1 MSHLSI
7 SPSVTL
13 SALFSELAGGTAPSS
28 SPQGMADAVAK
39 ALMAQVGDGHTPE
52 ALSPVS
58 SADAGPRLGDTLT
71 QGLGASKFV
80 SVGSAP
86 TGPTALQALAAA
98 EGRPAHSPT
107 LQDMAQ
113 AVPRHDIAA
122 GRHGHLVAEGS
133 PAPASP
139 SPTPLSTVADR
150 PGAVAPTV
158 AHSPAAARA
167 DAVVAEAQLTQAPVA
182 LLHPQATEF
191 RTHAPEPRDDDEP
204 RRERRAAGGNEDGA
218 DPQDGAA
225 ARDDQDDAAAGVE
238 AAPVDTATD
247 EHHLP
252 ADARPGLAGDA
263 ALYQQIV
270 SALHAVGTTSGPVAE
285 LLEELRRQRRV
296 VLATPSSLTAGLRCN
311 AHVDVLW
318 PVAGGGRALR
328 LSGELLWAQAGHES
342 DWLMAH
348 LVKSQAQGHVRQLS
362 PVGNDAGARCIAV
375 CLGAQA
381 TPMLA
386 WSQACLRV
394 RDATR
399 LWQALEMQWSLRLVI
414 GTLPLSLQA
423 GPPSSPH
430 PHGRVPHGA

>member
-13 SALFSELAGGTAPSS
+13 SALFSELAGGTAPNT

-39 ALMAQVGDGHTPE
+39 ALMAEAGDGRAPD
-52 ALSPVS
+52 ALSPAP
-58 SADAGPRLGDTLT
+58 SANASPRLGDPLA
-71 QGLGASKFV
+71 QGLGTLKFV
-80 SVGSAP
+80 PVGTGP
-86 TGPTALQALAAA
+86 TGPAALQAMAAA

-122 GRHGHLVAEGS
+122 GRHGNHLAEGG
-133 PAPASP
+133 PAPAGALLNSA
-139 SPTPLSTVADR
+139 TADADR

-158 AHSPAAARA
+158 AHAPDAA
-167 DAVVAEAQLTQAPVA
+167 VAEAQLIQAPLA

-204 RRERRAAGGNEDGA
+204 RRERRSAGGDEEEA
-218 DPQDGAA
+218 DPQDRATP
-225 ARDDQDDAAAGVE
+225 RQDEGDAAAEVV
-238 AAPVDTATD
+238 AVPVDIAPD
-247 EHHLP
+247 ERHPP
-252 ADARPGLAGDA
+252 AEVRPSLAGDA

-270 SALHAVGTTSGPVAE
+270 SALHALGTTTGPVSE

-296 VLATPSSLTAGLRCN
+296 VLATPSRLTAGLRCN

-328 LSGELLWAQAGHES
+328 LSGELLWAQVSHGS
-342 DWLMAH
+342 DWLLAH
-348 LVKSQAQGHVRQLS
+348 LIKSQAPGNVRQLS
-362 PVGNDAGARCIAV
+362 PIGNEPGARCIAV

-394 RDATR
+394 RDGTR
-399 LWQALEMQWSLRLVI
+399 LWQALEMQWSLRLAI

-423 GPPSSPH
+423 GPPSSAH
-430 PHGRVPHGA
+430 PHGRAHHGA